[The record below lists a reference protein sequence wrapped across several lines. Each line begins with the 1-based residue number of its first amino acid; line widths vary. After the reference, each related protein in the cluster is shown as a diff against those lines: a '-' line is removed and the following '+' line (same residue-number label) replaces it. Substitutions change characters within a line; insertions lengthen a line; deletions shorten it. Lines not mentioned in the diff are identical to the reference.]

1 MVILSIICACS
12 FGFVA
17 SYVFRRNDTLPGKLS
32 VQLAYLVGYILMMG
46 WALRSVGSLF
56 GPFHDLMQGGMDV
69 AGALLGL
76 ILCAVA
82 TILVITLC
90 NISAIK
96 CIVGAYVM
104 KLIRFATS
112 DDQLVVRKQY
122 GRAAGAEARGDLD
135 KAAQLYREEIEKDP
149 KDADVHLL
157 LAEVLLKQNLP
168 NGALEEFQTGVG
180 MMKEKRDRAAA
191 LFRLGEVF
199 DEELNRPAAAR
210 EVADRIAR
218 ECPGTPFAAHA
229 RKRWGS

>member
-1 MVILSIICACS
+1 MLMLRLAIGCAY
-12 FGFVA
+12 GLVA
-17 SYVFRRNDTLPGKLS
+17 LFAFTKAERLCNTVY
-32 VQLAYLVGYILMMG
+32 VQLAYATGFLALLIWTLHGVRLEFGRLSPGNLLAVGFWGMG
-46 WALRSVGSLF
+46 SGLLISLF
-56 GPFHDLMQGGMDV
+56 NLPTIKCVAGGMISNF
-69 AGALLGL
+69 ARA
-76 ILCAVA
+76 A
-82 TILVITLC
+82 T
-90 NISAIK
+90 
-96 CIVGAYVM
+96 G
-104 KLIRFATS
+104 
-112 DDQLVVRKQY
+112 DDALVVRKQY
-122 GRAAGAEARGDLD
+122 GRAAGAEARGELAE
-135 KAAQLYREEIEKDP
+135 AAELYREEIRKDP